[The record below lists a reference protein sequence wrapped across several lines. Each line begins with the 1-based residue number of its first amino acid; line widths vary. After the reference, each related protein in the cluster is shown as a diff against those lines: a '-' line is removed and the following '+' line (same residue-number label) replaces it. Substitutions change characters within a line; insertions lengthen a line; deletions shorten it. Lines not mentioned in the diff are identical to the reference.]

1 MSVQEIA
8 DQADMIVAGYA
19 FKVLK
24 DHIEITD
31 LNNLSKTAV
40 IYALFLPALRMI
52 ILGSMICR
60 NPVFLYPK
68 IGIFYFM
75 AKRAVI
81 SYLSLMTRYCSVAAV
96 PMLTLLCA
104 WKGR

>member
-40 IYALFLPALRMI
+40 IQNDELVESVMSDEEDAIVMKYYN
-52 ILGSMICR
+52 R
-60 NPVFLYPK
+60 NK
-68 IGIFYFM
+68 E
-75 AKRAVI
+75 
-81 SYLSLMTRYCSVAAV
+81 
-96 PMLTLLCA
+96 LLKETVNA
-104 WKGR
+104 

>member
-1 MSVQEIA
+1 MSVQDIA

-40 IYALFLPALRMI
+40 IQNDELVESVMSDEEDAIVMKYYN
-52 ILGSMICR
+52 R
-60 NPVFLYPK
+60 NK
-68 IGIFYFM
+68 D
-75 AKRAVI
+75 
-81 SYLSLMTRYCSVAAV
+81 
-96 PMLTLLCA
+96 LLKETVNA
-104 WKGR
+104 

>member
-40 IYALFLPALRMI
+40 IQNDELVESVMSDEEDAIVMKYYN
-52 ILGSMICR
+52 R
-60 NPVFLYPK
+60 NKDLLK
-68 IGIFYFM
+68 E
-75 AKRAVI
+75 
-81 SYLSLMTRYCSVAAV
+81 SLNA
-96 PMLTLLCA
+96 
-104 WKGR
+104 

>member
-40 IYALFLPALRMI
+40 IQNDELVESVMSYEEDAIVMKYYN
-52 ILGSMICR
+52 R
-60 NPVFLYPK
+60 NK
-68 IGIFYFM
+68 D
-75 AKRAVI
+75 
-81 SYLSLMTRYCSVAAV
+81 
-96 PMLTLLCA
+96 LLKETVNA
-104 WKGR
+104 

>member
-40 IYALFLPALRMI
+40 IQNDELVESVMSDEEDAIVMKYYN
-52 ILGSMICR
+52 R
-60 NPVFLYPK
+60 NK
-68 IGIFYFM
+68 D
-75 AKRAVI
+75 
-81 SYLSLMTRYCSVAAV
+81 
-96 PMLTLLCA
+96 LLKETVDA
-104 WKGR
+104 

>member
-40 IYALFLPALRMI
+40 IQNDELIESVMSDEEDAIVMKYYN
-52 ILGSMICR
+52 R
-60 NPVFLYPK
+60 NK
-68 IGIFYFM
+68 D
-75 AKRAVI
+75 
-81 SYLSLMTRYCSVAAV
+81 
-96 PMLTLLCA
+96 LLKETVNA
-104 WKGR
+104 

>member
-8 DQADMIVAGYA
+8 DQADIIVAGYA

-40 IYALFLPALRMI
+40 IQNDELVESVMSDEEDAIVMKYYN
-52 ILGSMICR
+52 R
-60 NPVFLYPK
+60 NK
-68 IGIFYFM
+68 D
-75 AKRAVI
+75 
-81 SYLSLMTRYCSVAAV
+81 
-96 PMLTLLCA
+96 LLKETVNA
-104 WKGR
+104 

>member
-40 IYALFLPALRMI
+40 IQNDELVESVMSDEEDARVMKYYN
-52 ILGSMICR
+52 R
-60 NPVFLYPK
+60 NK
-68 IGIFYFM
+68 D
-75 AKRAVI
+75 
-81 SYLSLMTRYCSVAAV
+81 
-96 PMLTLLCA
+96 LLKETVNA
-104 WKGR
+104 

>member
-19 FKVLK
+19 FKVLE

-40 IYALFLPALRMI
+40 IQNDELVESVMSDEEDAIVMKYYN
-52 ILGSMICR
+52 R
-60 NPVFLYPK
+60 NK
-68 IGIFYFM
+68 D
-75 AKRAVI
+75 
-81 SYLSLMTRYCSVAAV
+81 
-96 PMLTLLCA
+96 LLKETVNA
-104 WKGR
+104 

>member
-40 IYALFLPALRMI
+40 IQNDELVESVMSDEEDARVMKYYN
-52 ILGSMICR
+52 R
-60 NPVFLYPK
+60 NK
-68 IGIFYFM
+68 D
-75 AKRAVI
+75 
-81 SYLSLMTRYCSVAAV
+81 
-96 PMLTLLCA
+96 LLKDTVNA
-104 WKGR
+104 

>member
-1 MSVQEIA
+1 MSVQEIS

-40 IYALFLPALRMI
+40 IQNDELVESVMSDEEDAIVMKYYN
-52 ILGSMICR
+52 R
-60 NPVFLYPK
+60 NK
-68 IGIFYFM
+68 D
-75 AKRAVI
+75 
-81 SYLSLMTRYCSVAAV
+81 
-96 PMLTLLCA
+96 LLKETVNA
-104 WKGR
+104 

>member
-31 LNNLSKTAV
+31 LNNLSNTAV
-40 IYALFLPALRMI
+40 IQNDELVESVMSDEEDAIVMKYYN
-52 ILGSMICR
+52 R
-60 NPVFLYPK
+60 NK
-68 IGIFYFM
+68 D
-75 AKRAVI
+75 
-81 SYLSLMTRYCSVAAV
+81 
-96 PMLTLLCA
+96 LLKETINA
-104 WKGR
+104 

>member
-40 IYALFLPALRMI
+40 IQNDELVESVMSDEEDAI
-52 ILGSMICR
+52 IMKYYNR
-60 NPVFLYPK
+60 NK
-68 IGIFYFM
+68 D
-75 AKRAVI
+75 
-81 SYLSLMTRYCSVAAV
+81 
-96 PMLTLLCA
+96 LLKETVNA
-104 WKGR
+104 

>member
-1 MSVQEIA
+1 MSVKEIA

-40 IYALFLPALRMI
+40 IQNDELVESVMSDEEDAIVMKYYN
-52 ILGSMICR
+52 R
-60 NPVFLYPK
+60 NK
-68 IGIFYFM
+68 D
-75 AKRAVI
+75 
-81 SYLSLMTRYCSVAAV
+81 
-96 PMLTLLCA
+96 LLKETVDA
-104 WKGR
+104 

>member
-31 LNNLSKTAV
+31 LNNLFKTAV
-40 IYALFLPALRMI
+40 IQNDELVESVMSDEEDAIVMKYYN
-52 ILGSMICR
+52 R
-60 NPVFLYPK
+60 NK
-68 IGIFYFM
+68 D
-75 AKRAVI
+75 
-81 SYLSLMTRYCSVAAV
+81 
-96 PMLTLLCA
+96 LLKETVNA
-104 WKGR
+104 

>member
-40 IYALFLPALRMI
+40 IQNDELVESVMSDEEDAIVMKNYN
-52 ILGSMICR
+52 R
-60 NPVFLYPK
+60 NK
-68 IGIFYFM
+68 D
-75 AKRAVI
+75 
-81 SYLSLMTRYCSVAAV
+81 
-96 PMLTLLCA
+96 LLKETVNA
-104 WKGR
+104 

>member
-1 MSVQEIA
+1 MIVQEIA

-40 IYALFLPALRMI
+40 IQNDELVESVMSDEEDAIVMKYYN
-52 ILGSMICR
+52 R
-60 NPVFLYPK
+60 NK
-68 IGIFYFM
+68 D
-75 AKRAVI
+75 
-81 SYLSLMTRYCSVAAV
+81 
-96 PMLTLLCA
+96 LLKETVNA
-104 WKGR
+104 

>member
-31 LNNLSKTAV
+31 LSNITKTAV
-40 IYALFLPALRMI
+40 IQNDELVESVMSDEEDNIVMKYYN
-52 ILGSMICR
+52 R
-60 NPVFLYPK
+60 NKDLLK
-68 IGIFYFM
+68 E
-75 AKRAVI
+75 
-81 SYLSLMTRYCSVAAV
+81 SLNA
-96 PMLTLLCA
+96 
-104 WKGR
+104 

>member
-40 IYALFLPALRMI
+40 IQNDELVESVMSDEEDAIVMKYYN
-52 ILGSMICR
+52 R
-60 NPVFLYPK
+60 NK
-68 IGIFYFM
+68 D
-75 AKRAVI
+75 
-81 SYLSLMTRYCSVAAV
+81 
-96 PMLTLLCA
+96 LLKETA
-104 WKGR
+104 NA